1 MAEDERTALV
11 NRLAQAECDI
21 GEQTQ
26 NRDDTVEVQLQP
38 LPEISGDPVRSNY
51 STDLDDAIRK
61 ELELLEAEGTV
72 G

>member
-1 MAEDERTALV
+1 MAEDERTDLV
-11 NRLAQAECDI
+11 NRLVQAGCDI

>member
-26 NRDDTVEVQLQP
+26 NRDGTVEVQLHP
-38 LPEISGDPVRSNY
+38 SPEISGDPVRSNY

-61 ELELLEAEGTV
+61 ELDC
-72 G
+72 

>member
-1 MAEDERTALV
+1 MAEDEHTDLV
-11 NRLAQAECDI
+11 NRLVQAGCDI

-26 NRDDTVEVQLQP
+26 NRDGTVEVQWHP
-38 LPEISGDPVRSNY
+38 SSEISGDPVRSSY